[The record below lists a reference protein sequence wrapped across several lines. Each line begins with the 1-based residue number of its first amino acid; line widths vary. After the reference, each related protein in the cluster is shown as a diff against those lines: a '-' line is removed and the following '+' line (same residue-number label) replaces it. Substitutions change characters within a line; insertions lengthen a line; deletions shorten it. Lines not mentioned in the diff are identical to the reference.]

1 MFTCFIAAHFTVAK
15 TWNQPRCSTTEE
27 KVKKMWY
34 MCVCETDTIEHHSA
48 IKKRENKYLV
58 FCNKRMQLETIK
70 LSDIS

>member
-48 IKKRENKYLV
+48 IKKKRE
-58 FCNKRMQLETIK
+58 
-70 LSDIS
+70 